1 MPISAPPMASP
12 KLYSPLFPFTCIFG
26 HYILCKSI
34 GRVGQNH
41 IYLNVN
47 FITLKSLGGVGGVN
61 LTPPMVFPKR
71 YFCREILKP
80 CFL

>member
-34 GRVGQNH
+34 GRVGQNP

-47 FITLKSLGGVGGVN
+47 FITLKSLGGVRGVN